1 MSFVYDTFS
10 SPIGPL
16 FLKASKKGLCA
27 LGFTPDPDT
36 PTTTHASEDSPL
48 FFKTKQWLENY
59 FTDPKQPQEVP
70 LLDLSGSSFYQH
82 IWNKLHDIPFGKV
95 VTYSDLARSAG
106 YPKAARAVGRA
117 MNQNPIC
124 LLLPCHRVIGAN
136 RSLTGYGGGLPIKEW
151 LLKHEGIRIHNQR
164 VA

>member
-1 MSFVYDTFS
+1 MSFVYDTFL

-16 FLKASKKGLCA
+16 FLKASTKGLCT
-27 LGFTPDPDT
+27 LRFNPDSDT
-36 PTTTHASEDSPL
+36 PIKNRPQSSPIL
-48 FFKTKQWLENY
+48 LKTKQWLETY
-59 FTDPKQPQEVP
+59 FSDPKQKQVIPS
-70 LLDLSGSSFYQH
+70 LDLSGSSFYQH
-82 IWNKLHDIPFGKV
+82 IWNKLHDIPFGEV
-95 VTYSDLARSAG
+95 VTYGDLARSAG

-136 RSLTGYGGGLPIKEW
+136 RSLTGYGGGLSIKEW
-151 LLKHEGIRIHNQR
+151 LLKHEGLRIHNQH